1 MRQHRIDRGALTLAS
16 PEVKF
21 DIDTETHNPLDI
33 GNLVY
38 QFQSM
43 IVYTMFIAIKFRANT
58 RFFIKH

>member
-1 MRQHRIDRGALTLAS
+1 MRQRRIDRGALTLAS

-33 GNLVY
+33 GNLIY

-43 IVYTMFIAIKFRANT
+43 IVYAMFIAV
-58 RFFIKH
+58 